1 VSIHVTN
8 VRVTTAGTGS
18 IEFRAG
24 LPTAT
29 QPLTRLIAALLWV
42 ASIETYGE
50 AFAGE
55 RPLPGDPDGLADA
68 QSTLWMLAVASG
80 KEF

>member
-1 VSIHVTN
+1 MSIRITN
-8 VRVTTAGTGS
+8 VRVTTTGTGF

-24 LPTAT
+24 LPVTP
-29 QPLTRLIAALLWV
+29 QPLTCLIAALLWV

-68 QSTLWMLAVASG
+68 QSTLWMLATSASALA
-80 KEF
+80 